1 MSTST
6 IIPTV
11 PETTPEPSTQPETSA
26 AVQRCL
32 EAFNRVYRPLLA
44 KGNYECIASRD
55 AGPAYRAAMP
65 QLTSAS
71 SVRDFIACTAQGL
84 LVGAIDEKHAARLL
98 YAAQVASGAFNRQ
111 AKDTKPKA
119 TSKITH

>member
-1 MSTST
+1 MVLKDRNMSTST

-44 KGNYECIASRD
+44 KGNYECIASRWTI
-55 AGPAYRAAMP
+55 G
-65 QLTSAS
+65 
-71 SVRDFIACTAQGL
+71 G
-84 LVGAIDEKHAARLL
+84 G
-98 YAAQVASGAFNRQ
+98 VASTRSECVGDVMVLPLTDKIRAT
-111 AKDTKPKA
+111 AKRGGYTFPK
-119 TSKITH
+119 